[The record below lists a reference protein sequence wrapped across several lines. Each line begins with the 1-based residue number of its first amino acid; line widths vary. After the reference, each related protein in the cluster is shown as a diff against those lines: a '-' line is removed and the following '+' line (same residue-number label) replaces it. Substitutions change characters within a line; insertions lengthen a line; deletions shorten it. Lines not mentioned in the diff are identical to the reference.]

1 MSTTVMFPSLLRLL
15 TKYLFSD
22 EFRYITNLIASMVK
36 DRFAK
41 GQVLIRTQENVF
53 FSVVSVK
60 RLQFLFV
67 FKAIGRLC

>member
-41 GQVLIRTQENVF
+41 GQVLIRTRENVF